1 MKRQPYITCFVAIIV
16 LLLFSCRTTKTIT
29 EVKQG
34 ETLVQRDT
42 VIRKYTDTVRIVK
55 LHTDTLRTHDSIYVS
70 VIQRNDTVF
79 VEKYKELV
87 SFQGVSR
94 TDTLWKVRTDTLYLT
109 KTDTLRI
116 WKFMGND
123 KVVEKNV
130 WPWEIILFMAAV
142 IIILAFYIF
151 LKWQK

>member
-1 MKRQPYITCFVAIIV
+1 MKRKTYIACFMALIV
-16 LLLFSCRTTKTIT
+16 LLLFSCRSTKTIT

-42 VIRKYTDTVRIVK
+42 VVRKYTDTVRIVK
-55 LHTDTLRTHDSIYVS
+55 LHTDTLRTHDSIFVS

-116 WKFMGND
+116 WKFMDND
-123 KVVEKNV
+123 KVVEKKV
-130 WPWEIILFMAAV
+130 WPWKIILSMAAV